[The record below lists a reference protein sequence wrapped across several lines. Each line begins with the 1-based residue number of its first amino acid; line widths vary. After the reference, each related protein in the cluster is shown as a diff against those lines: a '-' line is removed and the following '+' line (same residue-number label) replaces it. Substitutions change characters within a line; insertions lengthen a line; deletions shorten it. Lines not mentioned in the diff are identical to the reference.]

1 MTKILIVEDDPIL
14 ATTVSDA
21 LEFEHYMVETVDDGS
36 KALEFLR
43 AYSYD
48 LLIFDFNLPGM
59 NGFDLC
65 RTFRMEGGEQPV
77 LMLTAKSSIPDKTDG
92 YEAGADDYLTKPFHI
107 KELLLRVKALLKR
120 VHERSSEILQ
130 AGDLTLD
137 PSAFKLAKNGKE
149 IKLTPIEF
157 ALLEFLMRHQGK
169 VFSAE
174 SLINSVWPSTS
185 ERLPETVRTCVKKL
199 RDKVDTKGSPS
210 IIVNVPGLGYKI
222 DAQ

>member
-1 MTKILIVEDDPIL
+1 MTKVLIVEDDSIL
-14 ATTVSDA
+14 ATTVGDA
-21 LEFEHYMVETVDDGS
+21 LEFEHYMVETVGNGS

-43 AYSYD
+43 TYSYD
-48 LLIFDFNLPGM
+48 LLILDFDLPGM

-65 RTFRMEGGEQPV
+65 RTFRLEGGKQPV

-120 VHERSSEILQ
+120 FNVHADDLLQ

-137 PSAFKLAKNGKE
+137 QTAFKVTKNGTE
-149 IKLTPIEF
+149 IRLTPIEF
-157 ALLEFLMRHQGK
+157 ALLEFLIRHRGK
-169 VFSAE
+169 LFSAE

-199 RDKVDTKGSPS
+199 RDKIDTKGSPS

-222 DAQ
+222 DAS

>member
-1 MTKILIVEDDPIL
+1 
-14 ATTVSDA
+14 
-21 LEFEHYMVETVDDGS
+21 
-36 KALEFLR
+36 
-43 AYSYD
+43 
-48 LLIFDFNLPGM
+48 
-59 NGFDLC
+59 
-65 RTFRMEGGEQPV
+65 
-77 LMLTAKSSIPDKTDG
+77 
-92 YEAGADDYLTKPFHI
+92 TKPFHI